1 MQRGRSFGAGSVHTT
16 AHRRPRY
23 VIPSGEKKV
32 IADTGDNAGLLL
44 ARVYAVTDH
53 KKTVLAV
60 LLFISGCSMALG
72 LVCFLSVC
80 CDHT

>member
-1 MQRGRSFGAGSVHTT
+1 MQRARSFGTGCIHTT

-23 VIPSGEKKV
+23 DIPPGEQMV
-32 IADTGDNAGLLL
+32 IADTGDIAGLLL

-60 LLFISGCSMALG
+60 LLFVSACSMAPE
-72 LVCFLSVC
+72 LVCFLFVC
-80 CDHT
+80 CDHV